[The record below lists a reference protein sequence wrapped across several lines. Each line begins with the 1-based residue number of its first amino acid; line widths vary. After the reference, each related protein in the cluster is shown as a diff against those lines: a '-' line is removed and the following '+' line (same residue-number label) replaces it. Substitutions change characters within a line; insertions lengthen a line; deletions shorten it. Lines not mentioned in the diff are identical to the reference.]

1 MRIKKLLKN
10 SFIFFSPFI
19 FILFILFCINILIK
33 DFNYGHKSYNVDAK
47 SINWISYFYSLNKK
61 KLRNYFVNFYK
72 KDKNE
77 AGLPIV
83 EIDISEK
90 SLNKLLSD
98 VPSSTK
104 KYVNADLKIDKIKQD
119 VDMRY
124 IGDNPINWMFH
135 QKAIRVKTKKSEII
149 DGKRYFEYKPSQR
162 RLLDDYIAYIFAKKL
177 DLLVSDVRLV
187 EVFINNKSSGIF
199 IERERLNE
207 SFLRR
212 KKIMPVNLYK
222 GEASRNSEKKI
233 GLSVNLD
240 ENPGLWE
247 KISILNTV
255 KLGDHNDLEN
265 FTKKIREAGNSNE
278 KLKNLFKYG
287 NDQLLAKT
295 AILEILLNQEIND
308 NTHNRRL
315 VIDVWSG
322 KKYIIPHDF
331 SYNRIKIDKENF
343 NLDFC
348 STSLFCILNQS
359 SDFLDIKYD
368 ILYKVIKEEKIFD
381 EIINHLED
389 IRTNFLISQKTDLGT
404 IFRKNVLIRDFS
416 GVENEES
423 FNQLI
428 VSLKAREK
436 KLIEILENKTISYWK
451 KNPKGFEI
459 IVDKS
464 LPVSDVLVKFG
475 SQKPEWIILDYN
487 NNKIIDKNDIY
498 FYSDKNKNFKLNLR
512 LFANRILLN
521 KEKLFNRS
529 KIVTGKTSFSFFVD
543 KSLIPNHLT
552 TFNRFTGK
560 GTSIKHNAINSN
572 YPSLHNKVIVKTAK
586 ESKTLSG
593 NIFLKENLIL
603 SDEIQI
609 LEGTTFNMAEGVS
622 IVFENKVTAIGSIQ
636 NPIIFKKISNSK
648 DWGTIAFHGKK
659 TDGSILKNIIIEN
672 GSGKSIDGI
681 NYFSALSVHSAKNIL
696 FDNILIKDNSKYD
709 DMMHIIY
716 SKNIQVINS
725 NFLNAHLD
733 SIDVDISKN
742 IFFENTN
749 IINSGNDGIDFME
762 SSAYLDKVKLISSRD
777 KGISV
782 GENSNIIIKNS
793 KFENNK
799 YGIASKDS
807 SKAIVENSEFNE
819 NKIQL
824 STYKKNWRYGGS
836 GFIEIKKSNFTALN
850 NDLISDGKGEI
861 FIISSTFN
869 GKILK
874 SGNVNIY

>member
-10 SFIFFSPFI
+10 SLIFFSPFVL
-19 FILFILFCINILIK
+19 ILIILFCVNILIK
-33 DFNYGHKSYNVDAK
+33 DFNYAHKAYNVDAK
-47 SINWISYFYSLNKK
+47 SMNWISYLYHLNKK
-61 KLRNYFVNFYK
+61 KLNNYFINFYK
-72 KDKNE
+72 KDKV
-77 AGLPIV
+77 GLPKV

-104 KYVNADLKIDKIKQD
+104 KYVNARFKTGNIKQD
-119 VDMRY
+119 VELRY
-124 IGDNPINWMFH
+124 IGDNPVNWMFH
-135 QKAIRVKTKKSEII
+135 QKAIRVKTKKSEMIER
-149 DGKRYFEYKPSQR
+149 KRYFEYKPSQR

-212 KKIMPVNLYK
+212 KKVMPVNLYK

-233 GLSVNLD
+233 GLAVNLD

-255 KLGDHNDLEN
+255 NLSDHGDLEN
-265 FTKKIREAGNSNE
+265 FTQNIREAASSSE

-287 NDQLLAKT
+287 NDKLLART
-295 AILEILLNQEIND
+295 AVLEILLNQEIND

-315 VIDVWSG
+315 IIDVWSG

-331 SYNRIKIDKENF
+331 SYSRTKIDKENF
-343 NLDFC
+343 NLDSC
-348 STSLFCILNQS
+348 STRLFCVLNQS
-359 SDFLDIKYD
+359 SEFLDLKYE
-368 ILYKVIKEEKIFD
+368 ILYSVIKEEKIF
-381 EIINHLED
+381 EGIIEHLEE
-389 IRTNFLISQKTDLGT
+389 IRSNFLISQKTDLGV
-404 IFRKNVLIRDFS
+404 IFRKNVLVRNSFGI
-416 GVENEES
+416 ENKES

-428 VSLKAREK
+428 DSLKEREK
-436 KLIEILENKTISYWK
+436 KLIEILEKNVDSYWK
-451 KNPKGFEI
+451 KNQKGFEI

-464 LPVSDVLVKFG
+464 LPVTDILVKFD
-475 SQKPEWIILDYN
+475 SKIPDWIILDYN
-487 NNKIIDKNDIY
+487 NNKTIDDNDIY
-498 FYSDKNKNFKLNLR
+498 FYPSKNKNFKLNLK
-512 LFANRILLN
+512 LFANRILLS

-529 KIVTGKTSFSFFVD
+529 TIITGKTSFSFFVD
-543 KSLIPNHLT
+543 KSLIPARLT

-560 GTSIKHNAINSN
+560 GVSIENSEFNAN
-572 YPSLHNKVIVKTAK
+572 YPSVHNKVILKTAK

-603 SDEIQI
+603 SNEVQI
-609 LEGTTFNMAEGVS
+609 LEGTTFTMAEGVS
-622 IVFENKVTAIGSIQ
+622 IIFENKVTAIGTKQ
-636 NPIIFKKISNSK
+636 NPILFKKFENSK
-648 DWGTIAFHGKK
+648 DWGTVAFHGNN
-659 TDGSILKNIIIEN
+659 TDGSIIKNIIIEN

-696 FDNILIKDNSKYD
+696 FDNILIKNNSKYD

-716 SKNIQVINS
+716 SENIQVLNS
-725 NFLNAHLD
+725 NFINAHLD
-733 SIDVDISKN
+733 SIDVDISNN

-749 IINSGNDGIDFME
+749 VINSGNDGIDFME
-762 SSAYLDKVKLISSRD
+762 STAYLDKMKFISSGD

-782 GENSNIIIKNS
+782 GENSKIIIKNS
-793 KFENNK
+793 KFKDNK
-799 YGIASKDS
+799 YGIASKDL
-807 SKAIVENSEFNE
+807 SKATVENCEFNQ
-819 NKIQL
+819 NQIQL
-824 STYKKNWRYGGS
+824 SAYKKNWRYGDPGS
-836 GFIEIKKSNFTALN
+836 IEIKKSEFTALN

-861 FIISSTFN
+861 NITSSSFN
-869 GKILK
+869 GNISKK
-874 SGNVNIY
+874 GNVNIN